1 MEEQNEE
8 DDQYRY
14 QHSRYHLW
22 HGFTILFCH
31 TANLPIQIGTEREF
45 RYFLF
50 QLVGQLVGIITSQR
64 FTDDGNGAY
73 AIASDDAAIV
83 PVGRNL
89 SQLTERHTRC
99 SAHHRDVF
107 VGKVAVVLRLQYHL
121 HRIIAFPEGGHR
133 NAIAK
138 MNSKIGREQRL
149 VHTQTVGLGSIRR
162 NPDAR
167 QRLLEIGADQ
177 IDTFYLMHAGG
188 YLPGGCLQVADAV
201 AAHSYFDRVA
211 GIVVIHLLEADVAIR
226 EVVGV
231 AVGISVEYLFGGTV
245 IYCIHDE
252 LGKVGTAN
260 LRSVGGM
267 ETGRTL
273 SDKRGYRRY
282 LRVALQ
288 DVSHRICHLCSSIG
302 CGSVRKI
309 ELHGK
314 LVSLGNRHHSLRK
327 IHEDD
332 GTDAY
337 QHHAQDE
344 GDARTGET
352 VLQQPG
358 VTHLQI
364 IERLLPGVGGRL
376 TADALMNH
384 PIL

>member
-14 QHSRYHLW
+14 QHTRCNLW
-22 HGFTILFCH
+22 QCFSILFCH

-73 AIASDDAAIV
+73 TIASDDAAIV

-138 MNSKIGREQRL
+138 MNGKIGREQRL
-149 VHTQTVGLGSIRR
+149 VYTQTVGLGSIRR

-177 IDTFYLMHAGG
+177 IDTFYLMHAGS
-188 YLPGGCLQVADAV
+188 YLPGGCLQIADAV

-252 LGKVGTAN
+252 LGKVGTSN

-267 ETGRTL
+267 ETG
-273 SDKRGYRRY
+273 
-282 LRVALQ
+282 
-288 DVSHRICHLCSSIG
+288 
-302 CGSVRKI
+302 
-309 ELHGK
+309 
-314 LVSLGNRHHSLRK
+314 
-327 IHEDD
+327 
-332 GTDAY
+332 
-337 QHHAQDE
+337 
-344 GDARTGET
+344 
-352 VLQQPG
+352 
-358 VTHLQI
+358 
-364 IERLLPGVGGRL
+364 
-376 TADALMNH
+376 
-384 PIL
+384 